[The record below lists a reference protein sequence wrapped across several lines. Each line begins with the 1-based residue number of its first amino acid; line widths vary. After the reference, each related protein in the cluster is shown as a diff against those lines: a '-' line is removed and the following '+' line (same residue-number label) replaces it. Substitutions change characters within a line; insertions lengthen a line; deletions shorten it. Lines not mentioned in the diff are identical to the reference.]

1 MQFTESSTQKWL
13 NNKIIYCLTY
23 LVVQRIGRIEG
34 WLIQHHHQGLP
45 FFLFFLLH
53 HYVSFFLQ
61 QQEHR
66 VFFPPLSLTTILKT
80 QWQDRLNLM
89 CVLKGG
95 RTKRGQEWAAVVNA
109 PSASPYPYY
118 QGFTSGNTGSTF
130 SCQKRHFFTLYL
142 CLASRVHIRTEE
154 LGCHTA
160 IHLAPSKEIWWKHSI
175 AAPAV
180 FQAALTPVTH
190 SLCWLTQ

>member
-66 VFFPPLSLTTILKT
+66 VFFSPIVTNYHLEDSVTGQTKP
-80 QWQDRLNLM
+80 NV
-89 CVLKGG
+89 C
-95 RTKRGQEWAAVVNA
+95 TKRGQEWAAVVNA